1 MQSFRFAKSFI
12 QNLHNFSFYSKS
24 AQSLRECQ
32 IMAIRAETTAICFTS
47 FCIATGLRGFVIF
60 NGFSSG
66 CGKPHL
72 NDSICC
78 FLSDPGLS
86 TGPIYGSSSL

>member
-1 MQSFRFAKSFI
+1 MMQSFRFAKSFI

-32 IMAIRAETTAICFTS
+32 IMAIRAETTAICFTTFLEPS
-47 FCIATGLRGFVIF
+47 KFYGFASRLVSVGFRFVIF

-72 NDSICC
+72 I
-78 FLSDPGLS
+78 
-86 TGPIYGSSSL
+86 